1 MNAALE
7 RVSAEAYRRVLS
19 ARRWNTWVAS
29 VGLAGLAAIVYWSF
43 YTESKMSLGLGALL
57 SFISIFQWTIL
68 DRVNEV
74 EKRKGTAMCPRCHG
88 IIESKKYL
96 GSEVP
101 KSCEKCGLEI
111 KEPA

>member
-7 RVSAEAYRRVLS
+7 RISAEAYRRIVT
-19 ARRWNTWVAS
+19 ARRWNTWVIFT
-29 VGLAGLAAIVYWSF
+29 GLAGLAAIVYWSF
-43 YTESKMSLGLGALL
+43 YTESKLSLGLGALL
-57 SFISIFQWTIL
+57 SFISIFQWVIFEK
-68 DRVNEV
+68 VNEI
-74 EKRKGTAMCPRCHG
+74 EKRKGTVICPRCQG

-111 KEPA
+111 KESA